1 MTLGLVVP
9 RLLYVDLIIK
19 LSEGNRSGRTGR
31 PLTAWVRLQAGTI
44 SLSFSG
50 DLLRSIG
57 IGGFVETGPALLNIT
72 LAACPDIYRAPPVK
86 DSLGL
91 GDTSFLHSRGDNR
104 SSAADAFRV

>member
-1 MTLGLVVP
+1 
-9 RLLYVDLIIK
+9 
-19 LSEGNRSGRTGR
+19 
-31 PLTAWVRLQAGTI
+31 
-44 SLSFSG
+44 LSFSG